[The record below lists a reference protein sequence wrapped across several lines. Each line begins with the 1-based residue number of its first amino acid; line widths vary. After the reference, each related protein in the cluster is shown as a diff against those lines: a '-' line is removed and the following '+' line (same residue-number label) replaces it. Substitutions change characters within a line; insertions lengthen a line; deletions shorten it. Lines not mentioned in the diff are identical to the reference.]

1 MLSRR
6 EKSIKASIDLMFKG
20 LDHDELKE
28 IILATALE
36 KSEEEK
42 EELVENIKKKQ
53 KQDLEYINEKFEII
67 IDKDNPYQNLVLDQ
81 SQPLEIQEEEE
92 EEEQGNKPSEK

>member
-67 IDKDNPYQNLVLDQ
+67 IDKDNPYQT
-81 SQPLEIQEEEE
+81 QPLEIQEEEE
-92 EEEQGNKPSEK
+92 EEPGNKPSEK